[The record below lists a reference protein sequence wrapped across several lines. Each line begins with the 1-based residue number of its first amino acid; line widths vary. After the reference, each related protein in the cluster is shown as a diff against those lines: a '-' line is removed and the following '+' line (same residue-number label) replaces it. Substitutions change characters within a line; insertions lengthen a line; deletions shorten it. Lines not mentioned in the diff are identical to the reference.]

1 MFDARAC
8 CRYGLQRISPLMSNV
23 VAVQEGGKVEMRWTP
38 EGMALPAERSTL
50 QIEPM
55 KLVVGRGDFV
65 SKIVNLLGLKDRYSR
80 DEQALVCL
88 CIMLLCCPS
97 SSSKGGC
104 SFQEMT
110 DLVVKVLT
118 C

>member
-1 MFDARAC
+1 
-8 CRYGLQRISPLMSNV
+8 MSNV

-80 DEQALVCL
+80 DEQALVCAS
-88 CIMLLCCPS
+88 IMLLCWPS
-97 SSSKGGC
+97 SSSKGCCSLQENGC
-104 SFQEMT
+104 R
-110 DLVVKVLT
+110 D
-118 C
+118 

>member
-1 MFDARAC
+1 MLDPASSTCQLACAHLCNLTAHSLVFDSRAC

-65 SKIVNLLGLKDRYSR
+65 SKIANLLGLKDRYSR
-80 DEQALVCL
+80 D
-88 CIMLLCCPS
+88 
-97 SSSKGGC
+97 
-104 SFQEMT
+104 
-110 DLVVKVLT
+110 
-118 C
+118 

>member
-1 MFDARAC
+1 
-8 CRYGLQRISPLMSNV
+8 
-23 VAVQEGGKVEMRWTP
+23 MRWTP

-65 SKIVNLLGLKDRYSR
+65 SKIVNLLGLKDRYCR
-80 DEQALVCL
+80 QALVSL
-88 CIMLLCCPS
+88 CDAGHQAAAKS
-97 SSSKGGC
+97 VAASKTKIA
-104 SFQEMT
+104 ET
-110 DLVVKVLT
+110 DLAVEILM